1 MSFVHDNGCRPHKR
15 PHKGYKGSVL
25 YMVMAVGGL
34 LRPSAGQDPFGPLSG
49 LPRGPLNALL
59 VVLCTLL
66 AAHPRALQAP
76 AWAAR
81 GAPGGNSRISVRW
94 SAVPIAHCSIF
105 VAFFQS
111 KWGSGPRGADDLWFH
126 TG

>member
-1 MSFVHDNGCRPHKR
+1 MEKKAKNQIFMSFVHDNGCRPHKR
-15 PHKGYKGSVL
+15 PHKGHKGSVL

-34 LRPSAGQDPFGPLSG
+34 LRPSGRIPLGPLSG
-49 LPRGPLNALL
+49 LPRGPLDALL

-94 SAVPIAHCSIF
+94 SAVPIAPLLNFCC
-105 VAFFQS
+105 FFS
-111 KWGSGPRGADDLWFH
+111 E
-126 TG
+126 